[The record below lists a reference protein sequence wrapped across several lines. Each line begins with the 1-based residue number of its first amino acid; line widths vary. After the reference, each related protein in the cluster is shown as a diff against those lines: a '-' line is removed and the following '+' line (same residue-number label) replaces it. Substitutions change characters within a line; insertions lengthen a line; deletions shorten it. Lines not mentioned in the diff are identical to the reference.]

1 MIDHR
6 NRPMEGPYF
15 GYVRCVKQK
24 KKLTVISRLEKS
36 NYKIK
41 HLKFKELDYKR
52 NQPKLRT

>member
-24 KKLTVISRLEKS
+24 KKLTVINSLEKS

-41 HLKFKELDYKR
+41 NLKFKEIRL
-52 NQPKLRT
+52 